1 MSQFSVHD
9 QIHIALFLAEPSH
22 RVYKRG
28 QRLWLTLTH
37 KVVLL
42 TNSLASA
49 DSADLCVTYSIEAVE
64 LYSLC
69 VVRHHPVLLSSSEY
83 KRPDKRE
90 MFTDSKLASL
100 LTMLLAYL
108 LISLESFFLN

>member
-1 MSQFSVHD
+1 M
-9 QIHIALFLAEPSH
+9 
-22 RVYKRG
+22 
-28 QRLWLTLTH
+28 
-37 KVVLL
+37 LL

-69 VVRHHPVLLSSSEY
+69 VVHHHPVLLSSSEY

-90 MFTDSKLASL
+90 KFTDSNTSL